1 MSASPI
7 DATDI
12 EAEVDV
18 GLVLRHAQ
26 RFELQRRRDGRR
38 GRRRGIHDGAAT
50 PIRSVAVN
58 RDSRGLSSG
67 SHRDYTVILFCV
79 ERIEPKP
86 LAVERVFEVDHDP
99 VLLEPL
105 VNQLEQSRARCAR
118 FVDVP
123 GQTRVDR
130 RLLLVRQPAVI
141 PSLGLEMTDAA
152 R

>member
-1 MSASPI
+1 AQLSAIGVDAYLVVSASPI

-79 ERIEPKP
+79 DPIEPKP
-86 LAVERVFEVDHDP
+86 LAVERASDADHVP
-99 VLLEPL
+99 VARESL
-105 VNQLEQSRARCAR
+105 V
-118 FVDVP
+118 
-123 GQTRVDR
+123 
-130 RLLLVRQPAVI
+130 
-141 PSLGLEMTDAA
+141 SL
-152 R
+152 